1 MGRPVTRLGMTLGL
15 VLLVLGGL
23 GMAPAST
30 GSSLGEGDGGPGLR
44 VCFWSAQGPICVER
58 PVGVRAT
65 ALDPEHLLEALLVGP
80 TARER
85 ARDLWSAIPEGT
97 TLGEV
102 ELVPSLAEGPLPSL
116 VEGPLPSLAEGPQQD
131 LTVVVRLRMPPEALN
146 TLSHADFEII
156 VHQIGW
162 TLEPLGWRDLRI
174 QTWDPAAGEYVP
186 LAAFLPQIP
195 APRKDSAL
203 SDEEIPPVVADVAG
217 QPPAPGQGQPPGALT
232 GKTVYVS
239 AGHGWLW
246 NDNVDAWRTQ
256 RPPYPNPP
264 YVGPIIEDHNN
275 AEAVNQYLLRYLWN
289 AGAQVWPVRE
299 RDMNAVERIVNN
311 DDGTDYTE
319 EGTWFTSSSPG
330 YDLNV
335 PGHTYHY
342 AMTAVDAATASAT
355 WTAALPAAGR
365 YAVYVWYRPGSNR
378 APDARYTVYH
388 AGGETTVVVDQ
399 RHHGFTWHYVGT
411 YGFRAGEEARVTLT
425 NDSSLTGRVVVA
437 DAVRFG
443 GGTFDDLTGIQTSA
457 PYAPGKP
464 WWEVAAF
471 YHTQRLGVDPDD
483 YPEFNDVIA
492 RPIYARWEHAG
503 TGDDAVY
510 VSWHTNGYNGYQ
522 SDVSGTISYVY
533 NGEVV
538 TRPVTAG
545 SAELRDAIHAEL
557 VHDFQTGWDP
567 GWRDL
572 GRRSTNLGELRL
584 LWDDDPSVRMPG
596 ALIEIAFHDHPE
608 DTDALKEP
616 AFQMLAARAIYQGIV
631 KYFEQRD
638 GEDLPLLPEPPTHLA
653 VRNAGGGQVRVSW
666 QPSPTDDFGLAGD
679 AAAGYRVYTSTDGLG
694 WSDGIPVATTV
705 YTLTHTPIPPHS
717 SLLFVRVTAI
727 NEGGESFPT
736 ETLGVR
742 VGVDAGV
749 LLVNGFDR
757 LNDTMLVPET
767 DPVEGY
773 NLRMFLDQMNRYDYA
788 VQHGEAVLYPFDS
801 ASNEAVRDG
810 LVSLGDYVLVD
821 WILGEES
828 APDETLSGMEQAR
841 LKTFLDGGGAL
852 FISGTEVGY
861 DLDLFGSAGDRAFYN
876 GYLRAD
882 YVGDDAGTYVVAP
895 SPGSI
900 FEGLDPFRFDAPGM
914 YDADYPDQLTPVS
927 SSMAALAYQGGAG
940 GTAAVQ
946 YADGCQRLVYLG
958 FPFETIWP
966 EQRAAVMG
974 RVLDF
979 LDECL
984 ALPRTTIR
992 SPTDGGWYVETPPLE
1007 GLASGVH
1014 TVDAVEV
1021 TLCRDLDGFCWDGAG
1036 WVSGA
1041 AWLEATGTAD
1051 WSYPLPSLELGG
1063 YEIQARAW
1071 DSQGQVD
1078 PVPAVASFRVAH
1090 GVFLPLV
1097 TRD

>member
-1 MGRPVTRLGMTLGL
+1 MVTF
-15 VLLVLGGL
+15 LGGAL
-23 GMAPAST
+23 SVAPE
-30 GSSLGEGDGGPGLR
+30 GSSDPTVT

-58 PVGVRAT
+58 PVGVGVAT
-65 ALDPEHLLEALLVGP
+65 LDPERRLAALLAGP
-80 TARER
+80 TSDER
-85 ARDLWSAIPEGT
+85 AQGLWSAIPAGT

-102 ELVPSLAEGPLPSL
+102 ELVPSLAEGPAPSP
-116 VEGPLPSLAEGPQQD
+116 VEGPQQG
-131 LTVVVRLRMPPEALN
+131 LTVVVRLRIPPEALK
-146 TLSHADFEII
+146 TLSHADFEVS

-174 QTWDPAAGEYVP
+174 QTWDPGTSKYVP
-186 LAAFLPQIP
+186 LAAFLPEIP
-195 APRKDSAL
+195 APRKETVL
-203 SDEEIPPVVADVAG
+203 SGEEIPPLAVDVAG

-246 NDNVDAWRTQ
+246 NDNVDTWRTQ

-299 RDMNAVERIVNN
+299 QDSNAVERIVND
-311 DDGTDYTE
+311 DDGTGYAE

-330 YDLNV
+330 YDPNV
-335 PGHTYHY
+335 PEHTYHY
-342 AMTAVDAATASAT
+342 AVTAVDAATASAT
-355 WTAALPAAGR
+355 WTAALPADGR

-378 APDARYTVYH
+378 APDAHYTVHH

-399 RHHGFTWHYVGT
+399 RHHGITWHYVGT

-425 NDSSLTGRVVVA
+425 NYSSLTGRVVVA

-443 GGTFDDLTGIQTSA
+443 GGTFDDLTGIQTVA

-510 VSWHTNGYNGYQ
+510 VSWHTNGY
-522 SDVSGTISYVY
+522 DGTARGTETYVH
-533 NGEVV
+533 NGETL
-538 TRPVTAG
+538 TRTEG
-545 SAELRDAIHAEL
+545 SLELGHAIHTEV
-557 VHDFQTGWDP
+557 VHDIRAGWDP
-567 GWRDL
+567 TWADRGEKQK
-572 GRRSTNLGELRL
+572 NLGELRL
-584 LWDDDPSVRMPG
+584 LWDDDPEVRVPG

-608 DTDALKEP
+608 DADALKEP
-616 AFQMLAARAIYQGIV
+616 TFQMLAARAMFQGIV
-631 KYFEQRD
+631 KYFEQDD
-638 GEDLPLLPEPPTHLA
+638 GEDLTLLPEPPTHLTA
-653 VRNAGGGQVRVSW
+653 RNVGGGRVRVSW
-666 QPSPTDDFGLAGD
+666 QPSPTDDLDLAGD
-679 AAAGYRVYTSTDGLG
+679 AAAGYWVYTSTDGLG

-742 VGVDAGV
+742 VGADAGV

-788 VQHGEAVLYPFDS
+788 IQHGETIFYAFDS
-801 ASNEAVRDG
+801 ASNEAVQDG

-828 APDETLSGMEQAR
+828 APDETLSGTEQAR
-841 LKTFLDGGGAL
+841 LETFLDGGGAL
-852 FISGTEVGY
+852 FISGTEVGW
-861 DLDLFGSAGDRAFYN
+861 DLDLFGTAGDRAFYN

-882 YVGDDAGTYVVAP
+882 YAGDDAGTYLVAP

-940 GTAAVQ
+940 GAAAVQ
-946 YADGCQRLVYLG
+946 YADGCQRLVYFG

-992 SPTDGGWYVETPPLE
+992 SPTDGGWYVATPPLE
-1007 GLASGVH
+1007 GLASGSYA
-1014 TVDAVEV
+1014 VDKVEV
-1021 TLCRDLDGFCWDGAG
+1021 TVCRDSDGLCWDSAA

-1041 AWLEATGTAD
+1041 TWLEATGTTE
-1051 WSYPLPSLELGG
+1051 WVYPLPSLELGG

-1071 DSQGQVD
+1071 DSQGRVD
-1078 PVPAVASFRVAH
+1078 PVPASASFRVAH

-1097 TRD
+1097 TRE